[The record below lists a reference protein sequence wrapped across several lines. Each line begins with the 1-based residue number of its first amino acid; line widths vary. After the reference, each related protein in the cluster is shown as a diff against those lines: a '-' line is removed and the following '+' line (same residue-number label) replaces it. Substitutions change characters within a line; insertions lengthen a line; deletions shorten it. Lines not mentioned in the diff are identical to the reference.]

1 MFEKVAQEIKLP
13 TQSQNANGMLTAL
26 LRLLAKLPLAWL
38 HSAGAMLGWLAYH
51 ASPSYANRLRENLYC
66 GGVWNNQDD
75 FKNLLKINVLEAGK
89 ASAELAGIWFR
100 PQIEIAGLVRKVN
113 GWDVVEAAR
122 SHGRGLIM
130 LTPHIGC
137 FEITSQYVS
146 LKFPLTALYRPPRY
160 AALEPAMRAGRMR
173 PGMRLGTADVSG
185 VRLLLKALRN
195 GEAVGILPDQVPAQ
209 GDGDWANFFGRPA
222 YTMTLAARLA
232 QRTRAP
238 VVMTYAIRL
247 PRGAGYEISFEPM
260 PPRDPEESPA
270 RQLNRALE
278 SVIRRFP
285 EQYNWSY
292 NRYKAPAG
300 ARDIGNQ
307 PA

>member
-1 MFEKVAQEIKLP
+1 
-13 TQSQNANGMLTAL
+13 MLTVL
-26 LRLLAKLPLAWL
+26 LRLFAKLPLAWL
-38 HSAGAMLGWLAYH
+38 HLAGAMLGWLAYR
-51 ASPSYANRLRENLYC
+51 ASPSYANRLRENLYL
-66 GGVWNNQDD
+66 GGVWHSQDE
-75 FKNLLKINVLEAGK
+75 FKKLLKINVLEAGK
-89 ASAELAGIWFR
+89 ASAEIAGVWFR
-100 PQIEIAGLVRKVN
+100 PQTEVAGWVRKVN

-122 SHGRGLIM
+122 SHGRGLIL

-137 FEITSQYVS
+137 FEIISQYLS
-146 LKFPLTALYRPPRY
+146 LRFPLTALYRSPRY
-160 AALEPAMRAGRMR
+160 ASLEPAMRAGRAR
-173 PGMRLGTADVSG
+173 PDMRLAPADVKG

-195 GEAVGILPDQVPAQ
+195 DEAIGILPDQVPAH
-209 GDGDWANFFGRPA
+209 GDGDWADFFGRPA

-247 PRGAGYEISFEPM
+247 PRGAGYELSFESM
-260 PPRDPEESPA
+260 PPRDPDESPA

-285 EQYNWSY
+285 EQYMWSY

-300 ARDIGNQ
+300 SRDPGNQ
-307 PA
+307 PV